1 MNTTFNDAY
10 ANAMSANK
18 QYNELKPRYQFL
30 LDSYLGGEDYRR
42 GGYLTRYQLE
52 TDADY
57 ALRLK
62 NTPLDN
68 QCASIISLYV
78 SFLFR
83 EEPHRELGML
93 ENNEIVEDFLK
104 DADLDGRSLDAF
116 MKEVSIWS
124 SVFGHC
130 WVSVVQPGVAAT
142 TLAEQQAMGIRPYLS
157 VFTPLAVTDW
167 QWTRNINGSFELSYI
182 KYIEDANDT
191 FAVIKEWTQT
201 EIKTTKVSHTKRQ
214 VDEEIIEPNELGRLP
229 FILVY
234 NQRSH
239 VRGLGVSDIN
249 DIADQQRMIYNELS
263 EVYDSI
269 RLDTHP
275 SLVTTPDTN
284 VGTGAGALI
293 HMPENLDPALK
304 PYVLEFSSAPV
315 DKIYT
320 SISNRR
326 NMIDS
331 MANTGSVRAV
341 ETREMSGYAMETEF
355 QLLNARLSSK
365 ADNLELAEE
374 QIWRLFCDYMGWY
387 WDGEIK
393 YADEFSIRNTSNE
406 LDQLVK
412 ALEKIQDPVKKVWL
426 ENAIMEVLDVESTDH
441 EMLEAAAEAQGLPE
455 PEGEARFYPDGEP
468 VPVQLPEAYSPA
480 TGEEQC
486 GNCGYYQQGLCTK
499 FANSPVRPTYWCL
512 KWEPANNG

>member
-52 TDADY
+52 TDTDY

-68 QCASIISLYV
+68 QCASIISLYI

-83 EEPHRELGML
+83 QSPQREFGSL
-93 ENNEIVEDFLK
+93 EGNPVIEDFLK

-130 WVSVVQPGVAAT
+130 WVSLVQPGVPAE
-142 TLAEQQAMGIRPYLS
+142 TLAEQQALGIRPFLS

-167 QWTRNINGSFELSYI
+167 QWHRNVNGSFELSYI

-191 FAVIKEWTQT
+191 FAVIKEWTTT

-214 VDEEIIEPNELGRLP
+214 VDSELIEPNQLGKLP

-320 SISNRR
+320 SITNRR

-331 MANTGSVRAV
+331 MANTGSVRAI

-374 QIWRLFCDYMGWY
+374 QIWRLFSDYMGWD
-387 WDGEIK
+387 WQGEIK
-393 YADEFSIRNTSNE
+393 YADEFSIRNTGNE

-412 ALEKIQDPVKKVWL
+412 ALEKVQDAANKAAL
-426 ENAIMEVLDVESTDH
+426 EYAIMELLEVESSSEEAYEGDQTQQHSSLDGLPAAEREQH
-441 EMLEAAAEAQGLPE
+441 LQEMLMEGYSNDEILQMHPEVTVEEIVLAAANA
-455 PEGEARFYPDGEP
+455 AR
-468 VPVQLPEAYSPA
+468 
-480 TGEEQC
+480 
-486 GNCGYYQQGLCTK
+486 
-499 FANSPVRPTYWCL
+499 
-512 KWEPANNG
+512 NN